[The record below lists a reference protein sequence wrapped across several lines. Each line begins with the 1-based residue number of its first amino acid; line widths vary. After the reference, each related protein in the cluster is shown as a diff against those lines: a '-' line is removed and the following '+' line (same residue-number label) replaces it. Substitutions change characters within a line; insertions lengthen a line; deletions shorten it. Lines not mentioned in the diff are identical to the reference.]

1 MIEVEFVI
9 PYPPSGNHMW
19 KHTKGG
25 GHYLTNKVLD
35 YYRLVHAEIHK
46 QIPGVKLAG
55 LGTNGRVGVRAV
67 LYPPDRRKRD
77 LDNAWK
83 VISDACTRA
92 GVWVDDC
99 AIDQLTLFRQTS
111 SQAKGI
117 VSMRVWEFAEPVAES
132 A

>member
-1 MIEVEFVI
+1 
-9 PYPPSGNHMW
+9 MW

-25 GHYLTNKVLD
+25 GHYLTSKVLD
-35 YYRLVHAEIHK
+35 YYRAVATEVQK
-46 QIPGVKLAG
+46 QVPGVALAG
-55 LGTNGRVGVRAV
+55 LGSKGRVGVKAV
-67 LYPPDRRKRD
+67 LYPPDKRRRD
-77 LDNAWK
+77 MDNAWK

-99 AIDQLTLFRQTS
+99 AIDQLTLYRQTD

-117 VSMRVWEFAEPVAES
+117 VSLRVWEYGQSVAES

>member
-1 MIEVEFVI
+1 
-9 PYPPSGNHMW
+9 MW

-35 YYRLVHAEIHK
+35 YYRLVHAEVHK
-46 QIPGVKLAG
+46 QIPGVALAG
-55 LGTNGRVGVRAV
+55 LGSNGRVGVRAV

-117 VSMRVWEFAEPVAES
+117 VSMRVWEFADSVAES

>member
-1 MIEVEFVI
+1 
-9 PYPPSGNHMW
+9 MW
-19 KHTKGG
+19 KHTKRG
-25 GHYLTNKVLD
+25 GHYLTPKVAD
-35 YYRLVHAEIHK
+35 YYRVVELEVAK
-46 QIPGVKLAG
+46 QLPGVKGRSLGEAG
-55 LGTNGRVGVRAV
+55 RLGVRAV

-117 VSMRVWEFAEPVAES
+117 VSLRVWEFAEPVAES